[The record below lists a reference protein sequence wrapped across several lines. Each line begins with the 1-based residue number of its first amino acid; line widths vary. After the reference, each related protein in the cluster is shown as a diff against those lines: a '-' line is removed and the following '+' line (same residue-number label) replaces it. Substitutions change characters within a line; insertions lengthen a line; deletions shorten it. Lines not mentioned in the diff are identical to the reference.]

1 MTRKLVS
8 LFLSLALLCAFVPAM
23 ADGITVTDM
32 AGREI
37 ALDAPADRIVVL
49 MPADAEIL
57 YALGASESIV
67 GIGSDCAAEPE
78 AAVMPGIDQQPVMN
92 PGTLYIRSAAFPMIQ
107 LARGGAAKRNRP
119 KPKH

>member
-78 AAVMPGIDQQPVMN
+78 AAVMLVIGCLPVTRPGRV
-92 PGTLYIRSAAFPMIQ
+92 
-107 LARGGAAKRNRP
+107 LAESFRGGVM
-119 KPKH
+119 